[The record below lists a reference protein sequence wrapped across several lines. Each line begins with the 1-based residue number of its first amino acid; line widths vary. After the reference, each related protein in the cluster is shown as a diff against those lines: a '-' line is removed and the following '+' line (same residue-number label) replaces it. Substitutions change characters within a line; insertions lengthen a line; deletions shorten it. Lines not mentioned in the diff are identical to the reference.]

1 LSFGAIRRRRAI
13 LGAGLLAA
21 MPRITYPQPRPPR
34 IGWLMLGGS
43 AGRTGTAHEET
54 STRYEAFRLGLRELG
69 YVPGQNLIIDHRS
82 ARREASRLPALASE
96 LVQLNVSVLV
106 ALEPPAV
113 EAARSATRTIPIVM
127 RSSGDPVELGW
138 VASLARPGGNVTG
151 VTSYSTDL
159 YGKKLQ
165 LLKETIPALSR
176 VAVLWDP
183 SAPGAAESYRRTE
196 VAAAQVGLA
205 LQPAPIRK
213 AADLEKAFGSVA
225 TSGAG
230 AILPLRG
237 PIMLTEQRR
246 VTELAARH
254 RLPAMYDDRELT
266 EGGGLMS
273 YGTNLE
279 ESYRR
284 AALYVDRILKGAKP
298 ADLPV
303 EQPTTYEL
311 VLNRKTAREI
321 GLAFPR
327 SVLLRADRVID

>member
-1 LSFGAIRRRRAI
+1 
-13 LGAGLLAA
+13 
-21 MPRITYPQPRPPR
+21 M
-34 IGWLMLGGS
+34 
-43 AGRTGTAHEET
+43 
-54 STRYEAFRLGLRELG
+54 
-69 YVPGQNLIIDHRS
+69 
-82 ARREASRLPALASE
+82 
-96 LVQLNVSVLV
+96 

-113 EAARSATRTIPIVM
+113 EAARSATKTIPIVM

-165 LLKETIPALSR
+165 LLKETIPRLSR

-196 VAAAQVGLA
+196 LAAAQVGVA
-205 LQPAPIRK
+205 LHPAPVRH
-213 AADLEKAFGSVA
+213 ATELEEAFGSMA
-225 TSGAG
+225 RSGAD

-237 PIMLTEQRR
+237 PVVLTERRRIIELVASRR
-246 VTELAARH
+246 V
-254 RLPAMYDDRELT
+254 PGIYDDREFT
-266 EGGGLMS
+266 EDGGLMS

-284 AALYVDRILKGAKP
+284 AATYVDRILKGARP

-303 EQPTTYEL
+303 EQPTKFEL
-311 VLNRKTAREI
+311 VVNAKAARAI
-321 GLAFPR
+321 GGTIPR
-327 SVLLRADRVID
+327 SILLRADRVID

>member
-1 LSFGAIRRRRAI
+1 
-13 LGAGLLAA
+13 
-21 MPRITYPQPRPPR
+21 
-34 IGWLMLGGS
+34 MLGGS
-43 AGRTGTAHEET
+43 AGSAGPAHEET
-54 STRYEAFRLGLRELG
+54 STRYEAFRQGLRELG
-69 YVPGQNLIIDHRS
+69 YVPGQNLFVEHRS
-82 ARREASRLPALASE
+82 ARREVSRLPALASE

-113 EAARSATRTIPIVM
+113 EAARRATMTIPIVM

-138 VASLARPGGNVTG
+138 VASLARPGANVTG

-165 LLKETIPALSR
+165 LLKETIPALAR

-205 LQPAPIRK
+205 LHPASVRH
-213 AADLEKAFGSVA
+213 AGDLEKAFGSVVS
-225 TSGAG
+225 SGAG
-230 AILPLRG
+230 AVLALRG
-237 PIMLTEQRR
+237 PIVLTERRR

-254 RLPAMYDDRELT
+254 RLPAMYDDREFT
-266 EGGGLMS
+266 EDGGLMS

-279 ESYRR
+279 ESYRQ
-284 AALYVDRILKGAKP
+284 AAVYVGRILKGAKP

-303 EQPTTYEL
+303 EQPTKFEL
-311 VLNRKTAREI
+311 VVNARAARAI
-321 GLAFPR
+321 GLTIPR
-327 SVLLRADRVID
+327 QVLLRADRVIE